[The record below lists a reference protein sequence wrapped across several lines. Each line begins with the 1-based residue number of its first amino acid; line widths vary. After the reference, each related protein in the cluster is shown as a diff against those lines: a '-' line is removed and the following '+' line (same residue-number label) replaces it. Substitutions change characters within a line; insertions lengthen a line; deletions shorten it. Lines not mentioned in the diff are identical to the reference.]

1 MSDQGVRPGPNPG
14 RNHEAFDENLW
25 LAVPAAACFG
35 APAQQGPSD
44 PRIAQRTTPAR
55 QEGDGGGAMTR
66 MKPVPAGSPRQ
77 EVDDASLAAR
87 VLAGDCTAFELL
99 MRRHNRRLY
108 RLARSML
115 RNAADA
121 EEALQDAY
129 LCAYQS
135 MAGFRGDASL
145 ATWLSRVLVNQC
157 LARLR
162 KQARRDNIVPMVGL
176 GGPDEQEAP
185 AMAADDRET
194 PDRALV
200 RSELRAVLERKL
212 DELPEAF
219 RTVFVLR
226 SVEELSVEEVARTLE
241 LPEATVRSRHFR
253 ARSMLRES
261 LAQDLD
267 LAERDV
273 FSFDGERCDRIVR
286 GVLGQLEP

>member
-1 MSDQGVRPGPNPG
+1 MTGMQT
-14 RNHEAFDENLW
+14 AQ
-25 LAVPAAACFG
+25 AA
-35 APAQQGPSD
+35 
-44 PRIAQRTTPAR
+44 
-55 QEGDGGGAMTR
+55 
-66 MKPVPAGSPRQ
+66 SPRQ
-77 EVDDASLAAR
+77 ELDDATLASR
-87 VLAGDCTAFELL
+87 VFAGDAAAFERL

-121 EEALQDAY
+121 EDALQDAY
-129 LCAYQS
+129 LAAYQAMGS
-135 MAGFRGDASL
+135 YRGEASL
-145 ATWLSRVLVNQC
+145 ATWLSRVVVNQC

-162 KQARRDNIVPMVGL
+162 RQARRDNIVPMVPL
-176 GGPDEQEAP
+176 AGPGEQELAGMP
-185 AMAADDRET
+185 AADDRDT

-200 RSELRAVLERKL
+200 RAELRAVLERKL

-226 SVEELSVEEVARTLE
+226 SVEELSVEEVAQTLS

-267 LAERDV
+267 LAERDLWA
-273 FSFDGERCDRIVR
+273 FDGERCDRIVAT
-286 GVLGQLEP
+286 VLARAGLVR